1 MAIGT
6 NIPAVVIKKLIPILI
21 KQLEG
26 VSDVSAVLQ
35 KLLSS
40 FPPNIT
46 CNDPLVQNLK
56 ANLEKMQKLIDNI
69 RKILTAL
76 DKIRK
81 GLNVTAGVAKTIE
94 LVQMVIPLPPF
105 APPGPISKL
114 LKIVIDLGSN
124 CKSAVECLNGL
135 LSSAELAIA
144 MASDSIADASSA
156 LSTICTEESVTVTK
170 STARIIASNINR
182 AAGIDINSTG
192 NGISGNG
199 GNNTSFNNENFSSI
213 FYTKYNVSADDLN
226 KFEDDVNTLVNESR
240 NILTDLIEAPSAV
253 YIETDSPMP
262 DKGNTGDYY
271 IDIENQLIYGPKISD
286 AEWGIGTKY

>member
-26 VSDVSAVLQ
+26 VSDVSAILQ

-40 FPPNIT
+40 LPTDVT
-46 CNDPLVQNLK
+46 CNDPVIQNLK

-135 LSSAELAIA
+135 LSAADLAIA
-144 MASDSIADASSA
+144 TATDTIADATSI
-156 LSTICTEESVTVTK
+156 LSTICTEESVTVTA

-182 AAGIDINSTG
+182 TVGIEVAGISDNNG
-192 NGISGNG
+192 NGSNNASLNNG
-199 GNNTSFNNENFSSI
+199 NFSSI
-213 FYTKYNVSADDLN
+213 FYTKYNVSTDDLN
-226 KFEDDVNTLVNESR
+226 KFEDDVNTLVDESR

-253 YIETDSPMP
+253 FIEADSPIAE
-262 DKGNTGDYY
+262 KGNTGDYY

-286 AEWGIGTKY
+286 TEWGIGTKY